1 MADETESGTRGSDA
15 IRLRPLDA
23 ALIGGGLALFLV
35 LLYTMREFLNPLL
48 VGAAALIMLWPLRT
62 NRAVRALIVSGAFLL
77 VLWFFDRLSTIL
89 LPFGVAYLLAYL
101 FNPVVVLVH
110 ERFRVPRWASS
121 LVVTALIIGLVA
133 SFAFLLIPSLINQLE
148 VLGTRIVE
156 GVSGLHAW
164 LTDSPLLD
172 RLQDA
177 GIVDKDE
184 FIGQIIQAVQE
195 QAGILARGVP
205 QTAQKVAKGLG
216 SVLGLVTVLAIM
228 PVVVFYT
235 LKDFE
240 MITDKIIELFPTFDG
255 RREYL
260 LKAGG
265 VVGNYLRGQLM
276 ISAIAAFNVSVLLL
290 IFDVPFALLIG
301 LLGGLLNM
309 IPNVGA
315 IMTNVVG
322 ILIAI
327 VFGDPW
333 LAKALIVFFVLLGE
347 ALLESSVLSPHILG
361 HQVGLHPVLI
371 VLSLFV
377 FGAFMGLF
385 GLFIAVPVTALIVTG
400 YQAWRHQLQFEI
412 SAYMN
417 PADL

>member
-1 MADETESGTRGSDA
+1 MADETGSDA
-15 IRLRPLDA
+15 ARENGLPHLRSLDI
-23 ALIGGGLALFLV
+23 ALITGGLALFLV

-48 VGAAALIMLWPLRT
+48 VGAAALILLWPLRSH
-62 NRAVRALIVSGAFLL
+62 RAARALLVTGGFLL
-77 VLWFFDRLSTIL
+77 VLWFFDRLSTVL

-101 FNPVVVLVH
+101 FNPAVVLLN
-110 ERFRVPRWASS
+110 RRLRVPRWASS
-121 LVVTALIIGLVA
+121 LVVTVFIIGVVA
-133 SFAFLLIPSLINQLE
+133 AFAFLLIPSLIGQLE
-148 VLGTRIVE
+148 VLGSRIVD
-156 GVSGLHAW
+156 GVSGLRVW
-164 LTDSPLLD
+164 LAESTLLD

-177 GIVDKDE
+177 GVLDKQE
-184 FIGQIIQAVQE
+184 FIGQVIAAVQE
-195 QAGILARGVP
+195 QAGVLASGVP
-205 QTAQKVAKGLG
+205 DAAQKVAKGLG
-216 SVLGLVTVLAIM
+216 SILGLVTVLAIM
-228 PVVVFYT
+228 PVVLFYM
-235 LKDFE
+235 LKDFTV
-240 MITDKIIELFPTFDG
+240 ITDKIIGVFPTFGG

-315 IMTNVVG
+315 IMTNVIGVT
-322 ILIAI
+322 LAI

-333 LAKALIVFFVLLGE
+333 LAKAVIVFLVLLGE
-347 ALLESSVLSPHILG
+347 SLFESSVLTPQILS
-361 HQVGLHPVLI
+361 HHVGLHPVLI

-385 GLFIAVPVTALIVTG
+385 GLFIAVPVTALIVTAA
-400 YQAWRHQLQFEI
+400 QAWRQELQFEI
-412 SAYMN
+412 SSYMN
-417 PADL
+417 SD